1 MLSTRVYTHAAPS
14 ALSRGAPSMARMMKP
29 YLSGVGPWAMTVVRF
44 QSTVSGSAN
53 ATAPK
58 AQFSSAASHLK
69 AHEMGSNSAG
79 TVHFKRHPPPP
90 PEAPPPPS
98 DTAHSNHSLPHPIW
112 NLTEIEQVEQTHYP
126 PRGFSDRAAYYTVQA
141 LRHTFDTLSGYKFGK
156 HDAKLWVRR
165 MVFLETVAAVPGM
178 VGGMVRHL
186 NSLRNMERDHGW
198 IHTLLEE
205 AENERMHLMIAL
217 TLKEPGP
224 LLRGLVL
231 VSQGIFF
238 WSYGLLYL
246 LAPKFNHRFVGYL
259 EEEAVKTYTNLLK
272 CIDEGKV
279 PEFTSEP
286 APFIARDYYEL
297 SDDATLRDVFACI
310 RADESHHRD
319 VNHTFASADENGSK
333 YRNPFPPG
341 H

>member
-1 MLSTRVYTHAAPS
+1 ML
-14 ALSRGAPSMARMMKP
+14 
-29 YLSGVGPWAMTVVRF
+29 
-44 QSTVSGSAN
+44 
-53 ATAPK
+53 APK
-58 AQFSSAASHLK
+58 LHPHFLTGASSSVLMKSPMVAGHLSMISVRMLNTTRSSNSTAQLK
-69 AHEMGSNSAG
+69 APEMGSNVAG
-79 TVHFKRHPPPP
+79 AVHFKRKP
-90 PEAPPPPS
+90 APGSSPS
-98 DTAHSNHSLPHPIW
+98 SSEIEEVHSDHSLPHPIW
-112 NLTEIEQVEQTHYP
+112 ELSEIEDIEQTHYP
-126 PRGFSDRAAYYTVQA
+126 PKNFTDRAAYYSVQT
-141 LRHTFDTLSGYKFGK
+141 LRQTFDTLSGYKFGRR
-156 HDAKLWVRR
+156 DAKLWVRR
-165 MVFLETVAAVPGM
+165 LVFLETVAAVPGM

-217 TLKEPGP
+217 TLKQPGP

-238 WSYGLLYL
+238 WGYGLLYL

-279 PEFTSEP
+279 PEFTKEA
-286 APFIARDYYEL
+286 APFVARDYYQL
-297 SDDATLRDVFACI
+297 GDNATLRDVFACM

-319 VNHTFASADENGSK
+319 VNHTFASANDNGSN